1 MEQLESRSFVWQPDV
16 YSLATMLGQAMRA
29 RILIDLGC
37 GRATKLQDASR
48 LFQVIGADTRENI
61 SWCRE
66 HLDYGKW
73 VVADLE
79 SDQSDL
85 LNPDE
90 AKHAIIVC
98 ADVIEHLVDP
108 LPLLGTLHTWLADAP
123 IAILSTP
130 DRVLNRG
137 VHHLGPPDNPKHVR
151 EWQLEEF
158 RSFLESNG
166 FDVWLGLTREN
177 TKTNLYHTI
186 IAVLRRR
193 ES

>member
-1 MEQLESRSFVWQPDV
+1 MTISSVSSQSNPSRYGLPVAYLHRETPLFDDMEQLESRSFVWQPDV
-16 YSLATMLGQAMRA
+16 YPLATMLGQAMRS

-79 SDQSDL
+79 SDQSHL

-90 AKHAIIVC
+90 AKHAI
-98 ADVIEHLVDP
+98 
-108 LPLLGTLHTWLADAP
+108 
-123 IAILSTP
+123 
-130 DRVLNRG
+130 
-137 VHHLGPPDNPKHVR
+137 
-151 EWQLEEF
+151 
-158 RSFLESNG
+158 
-166 FDVWLGLTREN
+166 
-177 TKTNLYHTI
+177 
-186 IAVLRRR
+186 
-193 ES
+193 